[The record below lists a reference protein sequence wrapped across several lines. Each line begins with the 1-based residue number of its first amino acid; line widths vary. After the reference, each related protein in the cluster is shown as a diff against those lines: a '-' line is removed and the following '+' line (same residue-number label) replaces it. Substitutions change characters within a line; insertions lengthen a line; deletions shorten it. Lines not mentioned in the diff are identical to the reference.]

1 MKRITAILCI
11 CRLPVTAHDSQK
23 VSQKMLFENSIVRVV
38 ELSNN
43 NKPLHYDR
51 YPSLFITV
59 DSIKPAK
66 WTFTWETSGS
76 VRTPPSKLA
85 TLRVELKKSPSPKD
99 IPSWPESLDAVHAAP
114 NSHRVLFENASVR
127 VLEVR
132 VPPGTKE
139 PFHVHPWPSIFI
151 YLDSGGPVGAQ
162 RYYNKDGKITHDH
175 PRIGRPP
182 INPPEWRIHWME
194 PEPLHSIENMETA
207 ESSRTLPYRL
217 PTLRVEFKG
226 ADSQGPAK

>member
-1 MKRITAILCI
+1 VIEFS
-11 CRLPVTAHDSQK
+11 D
-23 VSQKMLFENSIVRVV
+23 
-38 ELSNN
+38 NN
-43 NKPLHYDR
+43 EPIRDGS
-51 YPSLFITV
+51 YPSLLITV

-66 WTFTWETSGS
+66 WSFTWETSDSTG
-76 VRTPPSKLA
+76 TPPSQKN
-85 TLRVELKKSPSPKD
+85 
-99 IPSWPESLDAVHAAP
+99 IPSWPKSLDAVHAAP
-114 NSHRVLFENASVR
+114 NSHRVLFENARVR

-151 YLDSGGPVGAQ
+151 YLDSGGSMGAQ

-175 PRIGRPP
+175 PRIERPP

-194 PEPLHSIENMETA
+194 PEPLHAIENMETA

-217 PTLRVEFKG
+217 PTLRVEFKPVAG
-226 ADSQGPAK
+226 AGQRGSGGHN

>member
-1 MKRITAILCI
+1 MKAITTILCI
-11 CRLPVTAHDSQK
+11 CCLSAAAQDSQK
-23 VSQKMLFENSIVRVV
+23 VLFENSIVRVV
-38 ELSNN
+38 ELSKNSE
-43 NKPLHYDR
+43 PVHQDSR
-51 YPSLFITV
+51 PSLLITV

-66 WTFTWETSGS
+66 WTFTWETGGS
-76 VRTPPSKLA
+76 ARTQPSKLA

-114 NSHRVLFENASVR
+114 DSHKVLFENSMIR

-132 VPPGTKE
+132 VPPGKKE

-151 YLDSGGPVGAQ
+151 YLDSGGPSGAQ

-175 PRIGRPP
+175 PRLERPP

-194 PEPLHSIENMETA
+194 PEPLHAIENMETV

-217 PTLRVEFKG
+217 PTIRVEFKP
-226 ADSQGPAK
+226 ADSQGPAR

>member
-1 MKRITAILCI
+1 MKAITTILCI
-11 CRLPVTAHDSQK
+11 CCLSAAAQDSQK
-23 VSQKMLFENSIVRVV
+23 VLFENSIVRVV
-38 ELSNN
+38 ELSKNSE
-43 NKPLHYDR
+43 PVHQDSR
-51 YPSLFITV
+51 PSLLITV

-66 WTFTWETSGS
+66 WTFTWETGGS
-76 VRTPPSKLA
+76 ARTQPSKLA

-114 NSHRVLFENASVR
+114 DSHKVLFENSMIR

-132 VPPGTKE
+132 VSPGKKE

-151 YLDSGGPVGAQ
+151 YLDSGGPSGAQ

-175 PRIGRPP
+175 PRLERPP

-194 PEPLHSIENMETA
+194 PEPLHAIENMETV

-217 PTLRVEFKG
+217 PTIRVEFKP
-226 ADSQGPAK
+226 ADSQGPAR

>member
-1 MKRITAILCI
+1 MKTITTILCI
-11 CRLPVTAHDSQK
+11 CCLPVAAQDSQK
-23 VSQKMLFENSIVRVV
+23 LLFENSIIRVV

-43 NKPLHYDR
+43 KERVHQDSH
-51 YPSLFITV
+51 PSLLITV

-66 WTFTWETSGS
+66 WTFTWETSDPA
-76 VRTPPSKLA
+76 RTLSAMPA
-85 TLRVELKKSPSPKD
+85 TLRIELKKSPSLKD
-99 IPSWPESLDAVHAAP
+99 IPSWPASLDAIHAAP
-114 NSHRVLFENASVR
+114 NSHKVLFENSMIR

-151 YLDSGGPVGAQ
+151 YLDSGGPIGAQ

-175 PRIGRPP
+175 PRTERPP

-194 PEPLHSIENMETA
+194 PEPLHAIENMETV

-217 PTLRVEFKG
+217 PTLRVEFKP
-226 ADSQGPAK
+226 ADSQGPAR